1 MRGPAEELKREHQ
14 RLGRQLTVR
23 EAIAFLDRRDP
34 EAAHLLR
41 ELGAEYL
48 ERPIFVH
55 GESGRIRTVR
65 PGEVHG
71 TAHSLTPQPGHP
83 LTYVRIE
90 ADEA

>member
-23 EAIAFLDRRDP
+23 EAIAFLESRDA
-34 EAAHLLR
+34 EAAHLLK
-41 ELGAEYL
+41 ELGSEYL
-48 ERPIFVH
+48 ERPIFIH

-65 PGEVHG
+65 PGEVYG
-71 TAHSLTPQPGHP
+71 TSSGVTPLKGHP

-90 ADEA
+90 TDDA

>member
-23 EAIAFLDRRDP
+23 EAIAFLDGRDP

-41 ELGAEYL
+41 ELAAEYL
-48 ERPIFVH
+48 DRPIFIH
-55 GESGRIRTVR
+55 GESGKIRTVR
-65 PGEVHG
+65 PGEVYG
-71 TAHSLTPQPGHP
+71 TGAGVKPLQGHP

-90 ADEA
+90 TEET